1 MCLHYYF
8 SGCYINKISEG
19 LLTQR
24 KKTLT
29 IFSLTIL
36 HNIKEVSFYLY
47 LK

>member
-1 MCLHYYF
+1 MCLQYYF
-8 SGCYINKISEG
+8 SGCYINKMSEG

-24 KKTLT
+24 KKTL

-36 HNIKEVSFYLY
+36 HNIKEVYLY